1 MGAHPHPHHEEV
13 KVVSSETNTIAVP
26 VVAQLRNPG
35 SSVVAT
41 QTAKRT
47 HAEVTDAMLKPSP
60 GDSSRAERGSEQ
72 PSREVIER
80 ALARL
85 NELSNSQ
92 KRRLN
97 FSYDDRIEKVVVRIL
112 EGDSEKLVR
121 QIPPEEMIRLSLKI
135 DEAIGVLFNQNV

>member
-1 MGAHPHPHHEEV
+1 M
-13 KVVSSETNTIAVP
+13 SSETNTIVVP

-35 SSVVAT
+35 SSAVAT

-47 HAEVTDAMLKPSP
+47 HAEVTDVMLKPSP
-60 GDSSRAERGSEQ
+60 GDSSRAEGGSEKL
-72 PSREVIER
+72 SREAIER

-85 NELSNSQ
+85 NELSNSL

-97 FSYDDRIEKVVVRIL
+97 FSYDDRIEKLVVRIL